1 MELIASINSAINGF
15 VWGVPMLVLLVG
27 GGILLTIRN
36 RGVQFR
42 KFGYA
47 MKNTIGKIFK
57 KGEAK
62 EGEITPFQAMSTAL
76 AGTVGTGN
84 IAGITTAVTL
94 GGPGTI
100 FWLWITAL
108 IGMATK
114 YSEVL
119 LAVKFREKN
128 KYGDWVGGPM
138 YYIKNGLGKRW
149 QWLAILY
156 ALFGTLTVFGT
167 GNATQVNTITTAIN
181 TAFMQFHLVSDA
193 FVPTLNLI
201 IGIFCAMLVAMV
213 LLGGIKRI
221 GSVSEKLVPF
231 MALFYVVLGIG
242 VVLLNLE
249 RLPGV
254 LQSIF
259 EGAFNPA
266 AFTGG
271 IIGSLFVSMQKGVS
285 RYFTGLCTYSIF

>member
-128 KYGDWVGGPM
+128 KYGDWVGRPDVLHQERFGQKLEVAGC
-138 YYIKNGLGKRW
+138 YL
-149 QWLAILY
+149 LY
-156 ALFGTLTVFGT
+156 LCRSG
-167 GNATQVNTITTAIN
+167 
-181 TAFMQFHLVSDA
+181 
-193 FVPTLNLI
+193 
-201 IGIFCAMLVAMV
+201 
-213 LLGGIKRI
+213 
-221 GSVSEKLVPF
+221 
-231 MALFYVVLGIG
+231 
-242 VVLLNLE
+242 
-249 RLPGV
+249 RLWH
-254 LQSIF
+254 
-259 EGAFNPA
+259 
-266 AFTGG
+266 
-271 IIGSLFVSMQKGVS
+271 
-285 RYFTGLCTYSIF
+285 R